1 MDKLPSNISQ
11 KYSIL
16 KNRSAVDLF
25 IEAHVVGK
33 ENEKKV
39 LISVMDFKNKD
50 NDKFG
55 FQQEKNMFFVSI
67 YLSHIYRNLL
77 NLRDIECD
85 YENQK
90 IYLIYEYV
98 PTYVYY
104 CLSGILE
111 NIHKQF
117 IIYQLLKICNYF
129 HTKFNISFF
138 PIRFNDIGITEN
150 CEIKINYSKFLS
162 ICEINSEYEF
172 DDFDSNL
179 GGTFTIAPEW
189 KMGNR
194 TITKEL
200 DIFSVGIILL
210 YLIYKNSMIHTSTV
224 TSLKNLINITGYVT
238 EDKLNE
244 MAKYAK
250 ELISVASGN
259 VNNKVWNDTNEDYQ
273 LYLQHVKTTLKEK
286 ILKEQPTLEW
296 DDFYENS
303 CDLIAKLIYF
313 EPSKRISIEEAMKHP
328 LFSLF
333 NSYEFYD
340 DFFEK
345 DYNGFNDVLDKSL
358 TFDFDVAICHVK
370 KFKLLLKRQRKE
382 IKKIFKKKKEYFN
395 NLKTNI
401 MYRDISF
408 VFP

>member
-16 KNRSAVDLF
+16 KNRSAMDLF

-39 LISVMDFKNKD
+39 LISVMDFKN
-50 NDKFG
+50 NDKFR

-77 NLRDIECD
+77 NLKDIECD
-85 YENQK
+85 NENQK

-98 PTYVYY
+98 PTNVYY

-117 IIYQLLKICNYF
+117 IIYQLLKIYLMIF
-129 HTKFNISFF
+129 
-138 PIRFNDIGITEN
+138 TEN

-172 DDFDSNL
+172 DDFYFNL
-179 GGTFTIAPEW
+179 SGTFTTAPEW

-210 YLIYKNSMIHTSTV
+210 YLICKKAMIHTSIV

-238 EDKLNE
+238 DDKLNE

-250 ELISVASGN
+250 ELISVASEN
-259 VNNKVWNDTNEDYQ
+259 YKNTIKVWNDTNEDYQ
-273 LYLQHVKTTLKEK
+273 LYLQHVKTTLREM

-333 NSYEFYD
+333 NSYELYD

-345 DYNGFNDVLDKSL
+345 DYNGFNGVLDTSL

-370 KFKLLLKRQRKE
+370 KFKLLKKRQRKE

-401 MYRDISF
+401 MYRDISV